1 VIGVDLAEVAASVRL
16 PRHLRSRVEVR
27 GADLTIPGAQLP
39 AADVVLC
46 HGVLHEVAD
55 PTAIVRNLAE
65 AMRPKGQLV
74 GSCFT
79 TDYYLQ
85 IWSQLQQAGMD
96 PPRPSFRHCPEA
108 VEAALRTAG
117 FADVET
123 WVEDVAVQVA
133 GGLEQPYLER
143 VLRQS
148 LNPEQLVHLTTT
160 IGSPLVLD
168 LAPLHFRARV
178 PEE

>member
-85 IWSQLQQAGMD
+85 N
-96 PPRPSFRHCPEA
+96 CPEA